1 MGQQEDKAKCDLLL
15 CFDLEWNQ
23 ERFVIRIEYHTF
35 LYFNGT
41 TIYCAHSILDKA
53 IVT

>member
-1 MGQQEDKAKCDLLL
+1 MPWEAGERQSTLLL

-35 LYFNGT
+35 LHFNGT